1 MRFSPAFVLVV
12 ITALASSPISATP
25 TDAATSGTDVCP
37 NFCKTDDVCSG
48 CIYGICLLNLFCITF
63 KSLKPMSIINSRFQ
77 IQILY
82 WDRLS
87 LVIQKKRMG
96 HTARCS
102 RKSEGW
108 TFAVHDQSVNFAR
121 SASATAHA
129 PRSDLPPVRTERPPT
144 PQVTTRS
151 RSIMAKLEKVV
162 CGYLISVPSSDSA
175 HSDAMRKTDWALKWI
190 PDQRSIFGLTGHS
203 SGYLISVP
211 SSDSAHSDAMRKTDW
226 ALKWIPDQR
235 SIFDSAHS
243 DAMCKTD
250 WALKW
255 IPDQRSIFDS
265 AHSDAMRKTDWAL
278 KWIPD
283 QRSIFDSAHSDA
295 MRKTDWALKW
305 IPDQRSIFDSA
316 HSDAMRKTDWAL
328 KWIPDQRSI
337 FDSAHSD
344 AMRKTDW
351 ALKWIPDQRS
361 IFDSAHSDAMRKTD
375 WALKWIPDQRS
386 IFRLTVLA
394 LLHFSSTLT
403 SRRILPSAN
412 TSLTDWA
419 LKWIPDQHSIFDIL
433 SSVHLRFFS
442 GSFASLDALAVS
454 LIGMNARLIWQYI
467 EFVADCLL

>member
-1 MRFSPAFVLVV
+1 MNKGPGPEAV
-12 ITALASSPISATP
+12 IIM
-25 TDAATSGTDVCP
+25 
-37 NFCKTDDVCSG
+37 
-48 CIYGICLLNLFCITF
+48 I
-63 KSLKPMSIINSRFQ
+63 R
-77 IQILY
+77 
-82 WDRLS
+82 
-87 LVIQKKRMG
+87 
-96 HTARCS
+96 
-102 RKSEGW
+102 W

-162 CGYLISVPSSDSA
+162 CGYLISVPSS
-175 HSDAMRKTDWALKWI
+175 
-190 PDQRSIFGLTGHS
+190 
-203 SGYLISVP
+203 
-211 SSDSAHSDAMRKTDW
+211 
-226 ALKWIPDQR
+226 
-235 SIFDSAHS
+235 
-243 DAMCKTD
+243 
-250 WALKW
+250 
-255 IPDQRSIFDS
+255 DS

-351 ALKWIPDQRS
+351 ALKWIPDQHS

-375 WALKWIPDQRS
+375 WALKWIPDQHLRLTGHSSGYLISAPSSAFFFS
-386 IFRLTVLA
+386 IFAGLTVLA

-419 LKWIPDQHSIFDIL
+419 LKWIPDQHSIFA
-433 SSVHLRFFS
+433 SSSIRK
-442 GSFASLDALAVS
+442 ADWALK
-454 LIGMNARLIWQYI
+454 
-467 EFVADCLL
+467 